1 MMWRALAFAT
11 LFALTACAREP
22 EGPTIVGP
30 EVEAIQRA
38 EAALNAAIA
47 ADDVNAAFELY
58 HPNAGLVIQTGEL
71 LIPPDIRDV
80 LQELAEDPNGALE
93 LEPSAIEVASGG
105 MAYSFGQFTE
115 RRTADDGRVRGEVGT
130 GLRVWIRHDGAWRI
144 LRETR
149 TSRSNWTD

>member
-1 MMWRALAFAT
+1 MKRHFLALAVITTLASCSPAT
-11 LFALTACAREP
+11 EELAI
-22 EGPTIVGP
+22 EGPDVD
-30 EVEAIQRA
+30 AIQQA
-38 EAALNAAIA
+38 EIALNAAIA

-58 HPNAGLVIQTGEL
+58 HPNAGLVVQTGEL
-71 LIPPDIRDV
+71 LIPPDIRDA

-105 MAYSFGQFTE
+105 MAYSFGHFTE

-130 GLRVWIRHDGAWRI
+130 GLRVWIRHDGGWRI